1 MTKLMC
7 LPYAGAG
14 AGVYRPWQRLSS
26 PRLEAV
32 PIQLPGR
39 EEEFTEPFYTSVA
52 EAAERTAAR
61 IRAAAGTDRFVLF
74 GHSFGAVLAF
84 EATQRLL
91 ATGGPL
97 PEQLIVS
104 GAVSPRRRR
113 RLEVSD
119 ADDEQAVIDVQAM
132 TGRTVEAL
140 QHPEL
145 RSLLLP
151 AMRADIRLLGD
162 YVPTTSNPLPMPLTA
177 MRGSDDHS
185 VPEADWL
192 DWAAFTSGPFEAVE
206 MAGGHMYLTDD
217 WPLIWK
223 TVEELL

>member
-1 MTKLMC
+1 MTKMMC

-39 EEEFTEPFYTSVA
+39 EEEFTEPFYTSVS
-52 EAAERTAAR
+52 EAVERTTARIRTAA
-61 IRAAAGTDRFVLF
+61 GSDRFVLF

-84 EATQRLL
+84 EVTQHLL
-91 ATGGPL
+91 AIGGPL
-97 PEQLIVS
+97 PEHVIVS

-113 RLEVSD
+113 QLKVSD
-119 ADDEQAVIDVQAM
+119 VDDEQAVNDVQAM
-132 TGRTVEAL
+132 TGRSVEAL
-140 QHPEL
+140 HHPEL

-151 AMRADIRLLGD
+151 VMRADVRLLSN
-162 YVPTTSNPLPMPLTA
+162 YVPTTSEPLPMPLTA
-177 MRGSDDHS
+177 MRGREDHS
-185 VPEADWL
+185 VPVPDWL
-192 DWAAFTSGPFEAVE
+192 DWAAFAAGPFEAVE